1 VVFAGVFFLDAVP
14 QKDLWLAG
22 TKSVN
27 HISGGDGCR
36 EGYEMTDKTDTE
48 TVPDARCWLD
58 QLDDAAAL
66 EVMLQDH
73 GRAID
78 AVRNTMTEI
87 ETATA
92 AIVDRM
98 KADESAR
105 IIYAGA
111 GASIRIAVQDGVE
124 LLPTF
129 DWPRARVAY
138 LVAGGDKA
146 LIESVEDAEDDASA
160 ARAMV
165 HDHAI
170 GSQDAVLALAAS
182 GRTTFTCTVLE
193 ESRKAGALAIGIAN
207 NPDVPLL
214 TNADIAIAL
223 LTGGEALAGSTRL
236 KAATAQKIC
245 LNMIST
251 LVMTRLGRVRDGK
264 MIAMRPTN
272 AKLRD
277 RFSRIH
283 DEETEG

>member
-1 VVFAGVFFLDAVP
+1 
-14 QKDLWLAG
+14 
-22 TKSVN
+22 
-27 HISGGDGCR
+27 
-36 EGYEMTDKTDTE
+36 MTATADTE
-48 TVPDARCWLD
+48 TVPDVESWLD
-58 QLDDAAAL
+58 QLDDATAL

-78 AVRNTMTEI
+78 AVRGGIAELGMAVT
-87 ETATA
+87 
-92 AIVDRM
+92 AIVERLQ
-98 KADESAR
+98 ADDTAR

-129 DWPRARVAY
+129 DWPRDRVAY
-138 LVAGGDKA
+138 LVAGGDRA
-146 LIESVEDAEDDASA
+146 LIESVEDAEDDERA
-160 ARAMV
+160 ARMMV
-165 HDHAI
+165 RDHAI
-170 GSQDAVLALAAS
+170 GRQDVVLALAAS
-182 GRTTFTCTVLE
+182 GRTTFTCTVLAE
-193 ESRKAGALAIGIAN
+193 AKKSGALAIGIAN

-214 TNADIAIAL
+214 TNADIAIPL

-283 DEETEG
+283 GDDAAN

>member
-1 VVFAGVFFLDAVP
+1 
-14 QKDLWLAG
+14 
-22 TKSVN
+22 
-27 HISGGDGCR
+27 
-36 EGYEMTDKTDTE
+36 MTAKADTE
-48 TVPDARCWLD
+48 TVPDAESWLD
-58 QLDDAAAL
+58 QLDDATAL

-78 AVRNTMTEI
+78 AVRGGIAELGMAVT
-87 ETATA
+87 
-92 AIVDRM
+92 AIVERLQ
-98 KADESAR
+98 ADDTAR

-129 DWPRARVAY
+129 DWPRERVAY
-138 LVAGGDKA
+138 LVAGGDRA
-146 LIESVEDAEDDASA
+146 LIESVEDAEDDETA
-160 ARAMV
+160 ARMMV
-165 HDHAI
+165 RDHAI
-170 GSQDAVLALAAS
+170 GRQDVVLALAAS
-182 GRTTFTCTVLE
+182 GRTTFTCTVLAE
-193 ESRKAGALAIGIAN
+193 AKKLGALAIGIAN

-214 TNADIAIAL
+214 TNADIAIPL

-283 DEETEG
+283 DNEAAS